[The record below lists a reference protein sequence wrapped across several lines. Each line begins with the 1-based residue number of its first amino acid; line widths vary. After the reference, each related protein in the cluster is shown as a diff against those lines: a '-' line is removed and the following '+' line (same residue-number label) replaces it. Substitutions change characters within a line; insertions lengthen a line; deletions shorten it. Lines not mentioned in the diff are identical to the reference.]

1 MSKGD
6 KEMKRPIGVTI
17 LAIISGFMALL
28 MALIA
33 LQWLGL
39 LPWLGPGPAVRTFN
53 IWYALLYGL
62 LAYIYFWLTQM
73 LWSMD
78 QSAWLFLA
86 VITVFNLILNFI
98 SLISGTPWEA
108 VALPIILNTLVLI
121 YIMLP
126 GVRNSFHVQDI
137 DQEQEQTELES

>member
-1 MSKGD
+1 
-6 KEMKRPIGVTI
+6 MKRPIGVTI
-17 LAIISGFMALL
+17 LAVISGFMALL
-28 MALIA
+28 MALMA

-39 LPWLGPGPAVRTFN
+39 LPWLGAGPAVRTFN
-53 IWYALLYGL
+53 IWYALMYGI

-73 LWSMD
+73 LLRMD

-126 GVRNSFHVQDI
+126 GVRNSFYVQDMN
-137 DQEQEQTELES
+137 QEQEQEATE

>member
-1 MSKGD
+1 
-6 KEMKRPIGVTI
+6 MKRPIGVTI

>member
-1 MSKGD
+1 
-6 KEMKRPIGVTI
+6 MKRPIGVTV
-17 LAIISGFMALL
+17 LAIISGFMAVL
-28 MALIA
+28 MAVMA

-73 LWSMD
+73 LWRVD

-86 VITVFNLILNFI
+86 VITIFNLILNFI
-98 SLISGTPWEA
+98 ALVTGTSWEA
-108 VALPIILNTLVLI
+108 VALPIIFNSLVLI

-126 GVRNSFHVQDI
+126 GIRNAFHVQDVN
-137 DQEQEQTELES
+137 QEQTESVQAQTE

>member
-1 MSKGD
+1 
-6 KEMKRPIGVTI
+6 MKRPVGVTI

-28 MALIA
+28 MAVIA

-53 IWYALLYGL
+53 LWYALLYGL

-73 LWSMD
+73 LWRMD

-98 SLISGTPWEA
+98 SLISGSSWES

-126 GVRNSFHVQDI
+126 GVRNSFHVENI
-137 DQEQEQTELES
+137 NQEQTESAQEQTE

>member
-1 MSKGD
+1 
-6 KEMKRPIGVTI
+6 MKRPIGVTI
-17 LAIISGFMALL
+17 LAIISGLMAVL

-53 IWYALLYGL
+53 LWYALMYGI

-73 LWSMD
+73 LWRLD
-78 QSAWLFLA
+78 ESAWLFLA
-86 VITVFNLILNFI
+86 VITVFNLILNFVA
-98 SLISGTPWEA
+98 LVTGTPWEA
-108 VALPIILNTLVLI
+108 VALPILLNTLVLI

-126 GVRNSFHVQDI
+126 GVKSSFNVQKI
-137 DQEQEQTELES
+137 NQAQPEQEEQSE

>member
-1 MSKGD
+1 
-6 KEMKRPIGVTI
+6 VV
-17 LAIISGFMALL
+17 
-28 MALIA
+28 A

-39 LPWLGPGPAVRTFN
+39 FPWLGSGPAVRTFN
-53 IWYALLYGL
+53 IWYALMYGL

-73 LWSMD
+73 LLRMD

-86 VITVFNLILNFI
+86 VITIFNLILNFMA
-98 SLISGTPWEA
+98 LITGTPWEV

-126 GVRNSFHVQDI
+126 GVRNSFHVEDLS
-137 DQEQEQTELES
+137 QEQTE

>member
-1 MSKGD
+1 
-6 KEMKRPIGVTI
+6 
-17 LAIISGFMALL
+17 MAA
-28 MALIA
+28 MA

-73 LWSMD
+73 LWRVD

-86 VITVFNLILNFI
+86 VITIFNLILNFI
-98 SLISGTPWEA
+98 ALVTGTPWEA
-108 VALPIILNTLVLI
+108 VALPIIFNSLVLI

-126 GVRNSFHVQDI
+126 GIRNAFHVQDGN
-137 DQEQEQTELES
+137 QEQTESVQAQTE